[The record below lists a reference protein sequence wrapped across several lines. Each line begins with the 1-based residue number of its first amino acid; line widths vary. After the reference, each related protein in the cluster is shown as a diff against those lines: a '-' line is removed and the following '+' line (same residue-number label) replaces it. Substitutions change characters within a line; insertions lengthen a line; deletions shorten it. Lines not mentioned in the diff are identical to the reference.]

1 MSLVPLAYDGAVTST
16 LPREFNLAG
25 LTALVTGCGS
35 ASGIGFAT
43 ARLLGELGS
52 RVVMTATSDRIE
64 ARAGELQAAGIDA
77 VGVIARLESAEL
89 AADLVARLTA
99 DELLPDILVNN
110 AGMIAVGEEWARGD
124 LSMPDADWQQTID
137 ANLSSVFYL
146 TRALVPTMVARG
158 WGRVIVTSSTTG
170 GVGAARDD
178 IAYAAAKAG
187 LVGLT
192 RALAVD
198 TARSGVTVN
207 AVAPGWIAT
216 GSQLDS
222 EKIEGTLVPVERSGQ
237 AHEVATA
244 MAFLA
249 SPGASYITGQLI
261 VVDGGN
267 SIAEERRF
275 ARGVA

>member
-1 MSLVPLAYDGAVTST
+1 MSLASLAYDGAVTST

-43 ARLLGELGS
+43 ARLLGELGA
-52 RVVMTATSDRIE
+52 RVIMTATTDRIE
-64 ARAGELQAAGIDA
+64 ARAGELRAAGIDA
-77 VGVIARLESAEL
+77 VGVIARLESAEF
-89 AADLVARLTA
+89 AADLVARLNA
-99 DELLPDILVNN
+99 NELLPDILVNN

>member
-1 MSLVPLAYDGAVTST
+1 MSLAYDGAVTST

-43 ARLLGELGS
+43 ARLLGELGA
-52 RVVMTATSDRIE
+52 RVIMTATTDRIE
-64 ARAGELQAAGIDA
+64 ARAGELRAAGIDA
-77 VGVIARLESAEL
+77 VGVIARLESAEF
-89 AADLVARLTA
+89 AADLVARLNA
-99 DELLPDILVNN
+99 NELLPDILVNN

>member
-1 MSLVPLAYDGAVTST
+1 MASLAYDGAVTST

-43 ARLLGELGS
+43 ARLLGELGA
-52 RVVMTATSDRIE
+52 RVIITATTDRIE
-64 ARAGELQAAGIDA
+64 ARAGELRAAGIDA

-124 LSMPDADWQQTID
+124 LTMPDADWQQTID

-249 SPGASYITGQLI
+249 SRGASYITGQLI

-275 ARGVA
+275 ARGDA

>member
-1 MSLVPLAYDGAVTST
+1 MVPLAYDGAVTST

>member
-1 MSLVPLAYDGAVTST
+1 MSLAYDGAVTST

-43 ARLLGELGS
+43 ARLLGELGA
-52 RVVMTATSDRIE
+52 RVIMTATTDRIE

-77 VGVIARLESAEL
+77 VGVIARLESAEF
-89 AADLVARLTA
+89 AADLVARLNA
-99 DELLPDILVNN
+99 NELLPDILVNN

>member
-1 MSLVPLAYDGAVTST
+1 
-16 LPREFNLAG
+16 
-25 LTALVTGCGS
+25 
-35 ASGIGFAT
+35 
-43 ARLLGELGS
+43 
-52 RVVMTATSDRIE
+52 MTATSDRID
-64 ARAGELQAAGIDA
+64 ARVAELRADGIDA
-77 VGVIARLESAEL
+77 HGVIARLESPEL
-89 AADLVARLTA
+89 AAQLVTRLTQMNM
-99 DELLPDILVNN
+99 LPDVLINN
-110 AGMIAVGEEWARGD
+110 AGMIAVGDDWARGD
-124 LSMPDADWQQTID
+124 MAMPAADWQKTID

-146 TRALVPTMVARG
+146 TRALVPTMTERG
-158 WGRVIVTSSTTG
+158 WGRVIITSSTTG

-187 LVGLT
+187 LIGLT

-198 TARSGVTVN
+198 TAAHGVTVN

-222 EKIEGTLVPVERSGQ
+222 EKIEGTLVPAQRSGE

-244 MAFLA
+244 LAFLA

-267 SIAEERRF
+267 AVAEERRF
-275 ARGVA
+275 ARGLA

>member
-1 MSLVPLAYDGAVTST
+1 MM
-16 LPREFNLAG
+16 LPREFALTG
-25 LTALVTGCGS
+25 RTALITGCGS
-35 ASGIGFAT
+35 ESGIGFAT
-43 ARLLGELGS
+43 AKLLGELGA
-52 RVVMTATSDRIE
+52 RVVMTATSDRID
-64 ARAGELQAAGIDA
+64 ARVSELRGAGIDA
-77 VGVIARLESAEL
+77 HGVVARLESAEL
-89 AADLVARLTA
+89 AAELVTRLT
-99 DELLPDILVNN
+99 EMNVLPDILINN
-110 AGMIAVGEEWARGD
+110 AGMIAVGDEWARGD
-124 LSMPDADWQQTID
+124 LAMPATDWQNTID

-146 TRALVPTMVARG
+146 TRALVPTMVERG
-158 WGRVIVTSSTTG
+158 WGRVVVTSSTTG

-187 LVGLT
+187 LIGLT

-198 TARSGVTVN
+198 TASQGVTVN

-222 EKIEGTLVPVERSGQ
+222 EKIEGTLVPVGRSGT

-267 SIAEERRF
+267 AIAEERRF
-275 ARGVA
+275 ARGDA

>member
-1 MSLVPLAYDGAVTST
+1 MSLAYDGAVTST

-43 ARLLGELGS
+43 ARLLGELGA
-52 RVVMTATSDRIE
+52 RVIMTATTDRIE
-64 ARAGELQAAGIDA
+64 ARANELRAAGIDA
-77 VGVIARLESAEL
+77 VGIIARLESAEL
-89 AADLVARLTA
+89 AGNLIAQLTA
-99 DELLPDILVNN
+99 DNLLPDILVNN
-110 AGMIAVGEEWARGD
+110 AGMIAIGEEWARGD
-124 LSMPDADWQQTID
+124 LAMPATDWQHSID

-146 TRALVPTMVARG
+146 TRALIPTMVGRG
-158 WGRVIVTSSTTG
+158 WGRVVITSSTTG

-216 GSQLDS
+216 GSQLES
-222 EKIEGTLVPVERSGQ
+222 EKVEGTLVPVHRSGL

-275 ARGVA
+275 ARGNE

>member
-1 MSLVPLAYDGAVTST
+1 MVSLAYDGAVTST

-35 ASGIGFAT
+35 DSGIGFAT
-43 ARLLGELGS
+43 ARLLGELGAH
-52 RVVMTATSDRIE
+52 VIMTATSDRIE
-64 ARAGELQAAGIDA
+64 ERAGELRAAGIDA

-89 AADLVARLTA
+89 AADLVGRLTA

-124 LSMPDADWQQTID
+124 LSMPDADWQNTID

-158 WGRVIVTSSTTG
+158 WGRVIITSSTTG
-170 GVGAARDD
+170 GVSAARND

-222 EKIEGTLVPVERSGQ
+222 EKIEGTLVPVGRSGQ

-275 ARGVA
+275 ARGDA

>member
-1 MSLVPLAYDGAVTST
+1 MSLASLAYDGAVTST

-43 ARLLGELGS
+43 ARLLGELGA
-52 RVVMTATSDRIE
+52 RVIMTATTDRIE

-77 VGVIARLESAEL
+77 VGVIARLESAEF
-89 AADLVARLTA
+89 AADLVARLNA
-99 DELLPDILVNN
+99 NELLPDILVNN